1 MSENNSVE
9 IQLLNMQ
16 ADQTQFVEGLKNGDR
31 KVFQQIFDTYY
42 EPLCRYCI
50 QRIANQEDAEE
61 IVQDIFV
68 KLWTKRQ
75 ELQIDLSLRAYLY
88 RTALNRIINYGDHL
102 KIRKIHHDYVLS
114 GSNSIANQSD
124 ELLKQEIQLLAAEA
138 VNAMPE
144 KRREVYL
151 LSRHDGL
158 KYNEIAQRLDVS
170 VKTVEAHLS
179 KALEQM
185 RVYLKDYI
193 PAIALVATHM
203 EIWLNF

>member
-1 MSENNSVE
+1 
-9 IQLLNMQ
+9 MQ
-16 ADQTQFVEGLKNGDR
+16 VDQTRFVEGLKNGDR
-31 KVFQQIFDTYY
+31 KVFQQIFDAYY
-42 EPLCRYCI
+42 DPLCRYCM

-75 ELQIDLSLRAYLY
+75 ELKIDLSLRAYLY

-102 KIRKIHHDYVLS
+102 KIKKIHQDHILS
-114 GSNSIANQSD
+114 GNSSIANQSD

-138 VNAMPE
+138 INAMPE

-158 KYNEIAQRLDVS
+158 KYNEIAERLDVS

-193 PAIALVATHM
+193 PAIFLAMANL
-203 EIWLNF
+203 EIWLNNV

>member
-1 MSENNSVE
+1 
-9 IQLLNMQ
+9 MQ
-16 ADQTQFVEGLKNGDR
+16 ADQTRFIEGLKNGDR

-42 EPLCRYCI
+42 EPLYRYCML
-50 QRIANQEDAEE
+50 RIINQEDAEE

-75 ELQIDLSLRAYLY
+75 DLNIDLSLRAYLY
-88 RTALNRIINYGDHL
+88 RTALNKIINYGDHL
-102 KIRKIHHDYVLS
+102 KIRKTHQDHVLS
-114 GSNSIANQSD
+114 AGNSMANHSND
-124 ELLKQEIQLLAAEA
+124 LLKQEIQLLAAEA

-158 KYNEIAQRLDVS
+158 KYSEIAQRLDVS

-193 PAIALVATHM
+193 PVIVFALANLK
-203 EIWLNF
+203 IWLNNL